1 MTSLSKIR
9 KNGFTLIELMIVV
22 VILSLLAT
30 IVVPKILNKP
40 EQARRAKAKVDIAA
54 IQNALGLFKVDT
66 GRFPTTAEGLTA
78 LVQNPGLKNYDP
90 DGYLA
95 KKPKDPWG
103 RDYVYLCPGAAG
115 RDYDL
120 ESHGRDGA
128 PNGNNENAD
137 ISCWNLEED

>member
-54 IQNALGLFKVDT
+54 IQNALGSRTPASKITTPTDT
-66 GRFPTTAEGLTA
+66 SPNSPKTPGDETTSTSAPEPPEETTTSNHTDATAPQTATTKTPTS
-78 LVQNPGLKNYDP
+78 V
-90 DGYLA
+90 
-95 KKPKDPWG
+95 
-103 RDYVYLCPGAAG
+103 AG
-115 RDYDL
+115 TSKRINTT
-120 ESHGRDGA
+120 
-128 PNGNNENAD
+128 PT
-137 ISCWNLEED
+137 

>member
-1 MTSLSKIR
+1 MTTKTRLR
-9 KNGFTLIELMIVV
+9 TTGFTLIELMIVV

-40 EQARRAKAKVDIAA
+40 EQARRAKAKVDIAS

-66 GRFPTTAEGLTA
+66 SRFPTTAEGLAA

-95 KKPKDPWG
+95 KQPKDPWG
-103 RDYVYLCPGAAG
+103 RDYVYVSPGAAG
-115 RDYDL
+115 RNYDL
-120 ESHGRDGA
+120 ESYGPDGI
-128 PNGNNENAD
+128 PNGTGENAD
-137 ISCWNLEED
+137 ISCWNLDEN